1 MDRLSAILPKVLRER
16 GLTDVSLKEL
26 VLETALKCIRK
37 ELPTHAEFLK
47 PALFE
52 HGILTVQA
60 QNSDALGA
68 CDAKAA
74 IIIRSIRALQWGI
87 SIGDVRVVMARP

>member
-16 GLTDVSLKEL
+16 GLTDASLKEL
-26 VLETALKCIRK
+26 VLETAAQCLLK
-37 ELPTHAEFLK
+37 ELPTHAAFLQ

-52 HGILTVQA
+52 HGVLTVKA

-74 IIIRSIRALQWGI
+74 VIIHAVRALQWSV
-87 SIGDVRVVMARP
+87 SIGDVRVVMARS